1 MYAIN
6 LGVHDREMA
15 IKMAKIYSSS
25 HESVSYKEFKQWI
38 QELDYSFW
46 EANFQDIDKDIIDD
60 CYQRVIA
67 KTYTEGKSKLTL
79 KFYLKQLEPKEGI
92 KKDNLI
98 VVKYNNEFWVCTFD
112 YKKVGKLTGTNIE
125 RLQEID
131 RQKKDLII
139 EELNMESKTLTVG
152 II

>member
-1 MYAIN
+1 VYAIN
-6 LGVHDREMA
+6 LGVHDRETA
-15 IKMAKIYSSS
+15 IKMAEIYSIS
-25 HESVSYKEFKQWI
+25 HEAVSYKEFKQWL

-46 EANFQDIDKDIIDD
+46 EANFQDKDKDIIDD

-67 KTYTEGKSKLTL
+67 KTYAEGKSKLTL
-79 KFYLKQLEPKEGI
+79 EFYLKQLEPKEGI

-112 YKKVGKLTGTNIE
+112 YKKVGKLTGANVEI
-125 RLQEID
+125 LQGID
-131 RQKKDLII
+131 KQKKDLVI
-139 EELNMESKTLTVG
+139 EELNRGSKTITVG